1 MGACLFMHLPC
12 HRANTGQ
19 KGRPDHISSESQC
32 CHMGGM
38 SLLAHPQY
46 TSNATWWVQ
55 ACQLACWL
63 CPPEATWCGGTG
75 MTIYSPAICQC
86 HHACSSPT
94 VRWRCHMVALPH
106 LFSYVPSPLSHHVSA
121 KACLFAHLPHCS
133 TGTWQHGP
141 AYSHTSR
148 VPSSQCGSVG
158 RAVTR
163 PVISKHHSMQPGC
176 CSMSTF
182 PPRESRAPLPEAGKL
197 S

>member
-1 MGACLFMHLPC
+1 
-12 HRANTGQ
+12 
-19 KGRPDHISSESQC
+19 
-32 CHMGGM
+32 MGGI

-46 TSNATWWVQ
+46 TSNATRWVQ

-63 CPPEATWCGGTG
+63 CPPEATWYGGTG

-94 VRWRCHMVALPH
+94 VRWRCHMMALPH

-133 TGTWQHGP
+133 TGTWWRRP

-148 VPSSQCGSVG
+148 VPSSQCGSIG
-158 RAVTR
+158 KAVHTSCHIQTLQYAAWVPLR
-163 PVISKHHSMQPGC
+163 VHFSPSGEP
-176 CSMSTF
+176 
-182 PPRESRAPLPEAGKL
+182 APLPEVGKL